1 MMDEKEALAR
11 IEKADDEKMRYGVA
25 RWGEKINRTLKDM
38 MREGVEVY
46 DWVTK
51 KALELYER
59 AEESPNVQRKVLD
72 TLAKVTTL
80 KINACTEMMKIAADI
95 GKDER
100 TMEDK
105 IKLIAQTVE
114 SPFAK
119 LVLERAAKMKP
130 EGEDD
135 DEC

>member
-1 MMDEKEALAR
+1 MNEQDALNR

-38 MREGVEVY
+38 IREGVEVY

-72 TLAKVTTL
+72 TLAKVTSL

-100 TMEDK
+100 TLDEK
-105 IKLIAQTVE
+105 IKLIAHTIE
-114 SPFAK
+114 TPFAK
-119 LVLERAAKMKP
+119 MVLERAAKMKP

-135 DEC
+135 DE

>member
-1 MMDEKEALAR
+1 M
-11 IEKADDEKMRYGVA
+11 
-25 RWGEKINRTLKDM
+25 
-38 MREGVEVY
+38 
-46 DWVTK
+46 
-51 KALELYER
+51 
-59 AEESPNVQRKVLD
+59 QRKVLD
-72 TLAKVTTL
+72 TLAKVTSL

-100 TMEDK
+100 SMEEK

-114 SPFAK
+114 TPFAK
-119 LVLERAAKMKP
+119 IVLERAAKMKS

>member
-1 MMDEKEALAR
+1 MDEQEALAR

-51 KALELYER
+51 KALELYDK
-59 AEESPNVQRKVLD
+59 ADQSPNVQRKVLD
-72 TLAKVTTL
+72 TLAKVTSL

-100 TMEDK
+100 TLEDK
-105 IKLIAQTVE
+105 IRLIAQTVE
-114 SPFAK
+114 TPFAK
-119 LVLERAAKMKP
+119 IVLERAAKMKP
-130 EGEDD
+130 EDEDD
-135 DEC
+135 SE

>member
-1 MMDEKEALAR
+1 MNEQDALTR
-11 IEKADDEKMRYGVA
+11 IEKADDEKMRYGVQ
-25 RWGEKINRTLKDM
+25 RWGEKVNRTLKDM

-59 AEESPNVQRKVLD
+59 GKDSPNVQRKILD
-72 TLAKVTTL
+72 TLAKVTSL

-100 TMEDK
+100 TLEDK
-105 IKLIAQTVE
+105 IRLIAQTVE
-114 SPFAK
+114 TPFAK
-119 LVLERAAKMKP
+119 IVLERAAKLK
-130 EGEDD
+130 EQEDD
-135 DEC
+135 DE